1 MRYSIFG
8 SLALCSLAVAACA
21 SGEEAQLDDTASELA
36 ATDTNGKD
44 EDAYVRE
51 AFMSDDGKE
60 VEEIQGTG
68 PITAATVS
76 SWQTCRPYKYYVVQN
91 STGRIVEAYSD
102 SCRRRNGCRAGAP
115 GRPRCS
121 ASRAGRAR
129 RSPCRRACPSRSAR
143 RH

>member
-21 SGEEAQLDDTASELA
+21 SGDEAQVDDTTAELA
-36 ATDTNGKD
+36 ATDSNGKD

-51 AFMSDDGKE
+51 AFMSDQGKV

-76 SWQTCRPYKYYVVQN
+76 FWQTCRPYKYYAVQN

-102 SCRRRNGCRAGAP
+102 SCRRRNGTWGGATFWSGSCAGDVANCN
-115 GRPRCS
+115 GALRC
-121 ASRAGRAR
+121 GG
-129 RSPCRRACPSRSAR
+129 C
-143 RH
+143 